1 MKKAFFNLPSPSPR
15 PYSQAVK
22 AGDYVFVSGTTGAVN
37 PETGGKVSGIQ
48 GQTKQCLDNI
58 KRVLAMAGSSL
69 DEVVKCTVF
78 IKNEADFA
86 PMNEVYRTYFVKD
99 LPARSTVVTGLVSP
113 DMIIEIECIAYHPE

>member
-48 GQTKQCLDNI
+48 GQTKQCLDNV
-58 KRVLAMAGSSL
+58 KRVPRWMRSLSVPSSL
-69 DEVVKCTVF
+69 KT
-78 IKNEADFA
+78 K
-86 PMNEVYRTYFVKD
+86 RT
-99 LPARSTVVTGLVSP
+99 SP
-113 DMIIEIECIAYHPE
+113 R